1 MDHGGPDC
9 LEGIDAQRVF
19 GYALFKGGKDAKVG
33 YPLEGYG
40 EDIAGRS
47 FHNGR
52 FVQKLRE
59 KAGSL
64 PSYVIHPHPS
74 AFSFS
79 FFVSSVSSTL
89 CLLTVLKE

>member
-1 MDHGGPDC
+1 LDHGGPDC
-9 LEGIDAQRVF
+9 LEGIDAQRVL

-79 FFVSSVSSTL
+79 FFVSFVSSTL
-89 CLLTVLKE
+89 CLWTVLKQ